1 MNGGKQMPVG
11 NPSKQTIA
19 TRKYEAKAGW
29 VSKTYKMKKEIVDA
43 FKEACD
49 KNGDSQAGKLMEF
62 MKKYI
67 DETK

>member
-1 MNGGKQMPVG
+1 MPVG
-11 NPSKQTIA
+11 NPSKQSVA

-29 VSKTYKMKKEIVDA
+29 ISKTYKMKKEVVEA

-62 MKKYI
+62 MREYIEASKK
-67 DETK
+67 